1 MRERARETWKN
12 LLKIEKNRYSIFIF
26 STQFRGTI
34 EYSLAV
40 VRGEDTILKQ
50 NKQNKI
56 KMPWSTLKRKITS
69 SEIQVPEGQH
79 FTDWLC
85 RRHVHK

>member
-1 MRERARETWKN
+1 MGKIAYKRERERERERDTWKN

-26 STQFRGTI
+26 NTQLRGTI
-34 EYSLAV
+34 EYSLTV

-56 KMPWSTLKRKITS
+56 KTT
-69 SEIQVPEGQH
+69 
-79 FTDWLC
+79 
-85 RRHVHK
+85 